1 MKKQRALIIIKPD
14 AVQRG
19 LIGKIIKRFEQVGLT
34 IVGLKFV
41 WAKEQEIKDHY
52 PSTIDWYKKVGQRT
66 LTNYKKKNLNPK
78 KILGT
83 NDPIKIGKLVKQWL
97 VDFLRESPVFCM
109 VLEGY
114 EVIDVVRKLSGDT
127 IPLVATPGTIRGD
140 FSHDNINLAN
150 SGNRPL
156 RNIIHASDN
165 LDDAEKEIKVWFNKD
180 EIFYY
185 QRADEEI
192 QFPK

>member
-1 MKKQRALIIIKPD
+1 MEKQRALIVVKPD

-34 IVGLKFV
+34 IIGLKFV

-52 PSTIDWYKKVGQRT
+52 PSTTAWFQKVGQRT
-66 LTNYKKKNLNPK
+66 LTNYKKKNLNAK
-78 KILGT
+78 KLLGT
-83 NDPIKIGKLVKQWL
+83 DDPIEIGKLVKQWL
-97 VDFLRESPVFCM
+97 VEFLSETPILCM
-109 VLEGY
+109 ILEGY

-127 IPLVATPGTIRGD
+127 IPLAAAPGTIRGD

-150 SGNRPL
+150 SASRPL

-180 EIFYY
+180 EIFSY

-192 QFPK
+192 QFPS